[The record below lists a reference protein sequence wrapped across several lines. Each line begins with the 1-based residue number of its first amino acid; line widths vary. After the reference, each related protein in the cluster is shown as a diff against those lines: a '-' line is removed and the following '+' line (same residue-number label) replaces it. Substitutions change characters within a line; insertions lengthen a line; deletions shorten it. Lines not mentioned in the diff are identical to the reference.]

1 MLNSLRLFAPLAA
14 LSVSLLAQSPTYHV
28 GRAATAADIAQRDI
42 VVGADGKG
50 LPAGEGTAA
59 EGAVVY
65 ANRCEECH
73 GPEGKGADQVGF
85 LGKPADLLGDSPKKT
100 VGSYWPYAAPL
111 WGYVDRAMPFDRPGE
126 LTKDQV
132 YSVVA
137 YILHLNG
144 LIGENDKLNAETLP
158 KIQMP
163 NRDGFVPDPRP
174 DAP

>member
-1 MLNSLRLFAPLAA
+1 MLNSFRLLALAA
-14 LSVSLLAQSPTYHV
+14 LSLPLLAQSPTYHV
-28 GRAATAADIAQRDI
+28 GRAATPADIASRDI
-42 VVGADGKG
+42 VVDPEGKS

-59 EGAVVY
+59 EGAMVY

-85 LGKPADLLGDSPKKT
+85 IGKPADLLGDSPKKT
-100 VGSYWPYAAPL
+100 VGSYWPYAPPL
-111 WGYVDRAMPFDRPGE
+111 WGYIDRAMPFDRPGE
-126 LTKDQV
+126 LTRDQV
-132 YSVVA
+132 YAVTA

-144 LIGENDKLNAETLP
+144 LIGENDKLNAATLP

-163 NRDGFVPDPRP
+163 NRNGFVPDSRP

>member
-1 MLNSLRLFAPLAA
+1 MLNPFRLLAFATLSLP
-14 LSVSLLAQSPTYHV
+14 LLAQSPTYHV
-28 GRAATAADIAQRDI
+28 GRAASPAEIAARDI
-42 VVGADGKG
+42 TVGPDGIG

-85 LGKPADLLGDSPKKT
+85 IGKPADLLANPPVKT

-111 WGYVDRAMPFDRPGE
+111 WGYIDRAMPFDRPGE
-126 LTKDQV
+126 LTRDQV
-132 YSVVA
+132 YAVTA

-174 DAP
+174 NTP

>member
-1 MLNSLRLFAPLAA
+1 MLNPFRLLALAA
-14 LSVSLLAQSPTYHV
+14 LSLPLLAQSPTYHV
-28 GRAATAADIAQRDI
+28 GRAASPAEIAARDI
-42 VVGADGKG
+42 TVGPDGKN
-50 LPAGEGTAA
+50 LPEGEGTAA

-85 LGKPADLLGDSPKKT
+85 IGKPADLLADPPVKT
-100 VGSYWPYAAPL
+100 VGSYWPYAPPL
-111 WGYVDRAMPFDRPGE
+111 WGYIDRAMPFDRPGE

-132 YSVVA
+132 YAVTA

-174 DAP
+174 DTR